1 MKRGLI
7 LGCVVLCIGSLAS
20 GQTVGSLRPITDN
33 TILSSPAV
41 LTGVNYSHPATAAGT
56 VSTATVSWAG
66 GPCAA
71 AFKVKFFRRTGE
83 TYNLTAE
90 RGPFATVFGLATVPL
105 SPPVTLAKGDFIG
118 VVALRSDCGGAMITR
133 IDPNVP
139 AMVTAAGD
147 ASTFTLATAT
157 LQTGFELNVRA
168 SADGS
173 VREGVIPVAG
183 SAAGAFGS
191 NFRTSVSVANGRRDT
206 ITGRLVF
213 HPSGRAGLPSDPSIP
228 YSLDNANVVSF
239 NDIVASFGATG
250 LGSIDLITT
259 SSYRPIVTARVF
271 DDRGASGTSG
281 FTEELFDPSE
291 ALLPTE
297 SDSFAVPVDTTNF
310 RMNLG
315 VRTLDLP
322 TTVRFTLVGPT
333 GNTGNPVE
341 RTYLPNSF
349 EQIGAT
355 VVLGPLLSGGAI
367 RARVIEGSAFVYAST
382 TDNRTNDSS
391 AQFSQRE

>member
-1 MKRGLI
+1 MKRVVV
-7 LGCVVLCIGSLAS
+7 LGCIVLSIASLAS
-20 GQTVGSLRPITDN
+20 GQTVGWLKPITDN
-33 TILSSPAV
+33 TILSSPTV
-41 LTGVNYSHPATAAGT
+41 LTGVNYSHPATAAGP

-66 GPCAA
+66 GPCTG
-71 AFKVKFFRRTGE
+71 AFKLKFFRRTGE

-90 RGPFATVFGLATVPL
+90 RGPFATVFGLATVTL

-118 VVALRSDCGGAMITR
+118 VVQLRSDCGGAMITK
-133 IDPNVP
+133 IDPNLP
-139 AMVTAAGD
+139 SLVTAAGD
-147 ASTFTLATAT
+147 VSSFTLATAT

-191 NFRTSVSVANGRRDT
+191 NFRTSVSLANGRRDT

-213 HPSGRAGLPSDPSIP
+213 HPTGRAGLPSDPSVP
-228 YSLDNANVVSF
+228 YTLDNSTAVSF
-239 NDIVASFGATG
+239 NDIVAALGATG
-250 LGSIDLITT
+250 LGSVDLITT

-271 DDRGASGTSG
+271 DDRGATGTSG

-291 ALLPTE
+291 ALLPSET
-297 SDSFAVPVDTTNF
+297 DSFSIPVDTTNF

-322 TTVRFTLVGPT
+322 TTVRFTLVSAAGGT
-333 GNTGNPVE
+333 ASPVE
-341 RTYLPNSF
+341 RTYLQNSF

-355 VVLGPLLSGGAI
+355 VVLGPLFAGGAI
-367 RARVIEGSAFVYAST
+367 RARIIEGSAFVYAST

-391 AQFSQRE
+391 AQFSRRE